1 LETGRKRENVE
12 VRELIEKLEEIENDN
27 LEIRRYCEGEYFSI
41 SLVKIKDN
49 YYGGRIVTLD

>member
-1 LETGRKRENVE
+1 VE